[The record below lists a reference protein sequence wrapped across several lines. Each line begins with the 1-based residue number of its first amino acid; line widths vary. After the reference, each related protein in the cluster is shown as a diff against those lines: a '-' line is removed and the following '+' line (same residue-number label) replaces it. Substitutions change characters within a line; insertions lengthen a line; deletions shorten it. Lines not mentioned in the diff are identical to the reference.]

1 MRLKNRIIDLM
12 KMLLMLWTS
21 LLYAA
26 DGLTMEEHA
35 ELARKYKYYYASVR
49 PQERSNRIISDNATY
64 FALNCDLKIISTKP
78 YHNKVHMEL
87 MFDVTFTDER
97 LIIRGLRNR
106 FRIPPEYYPWLPEI
120 IARPYVPV
128 NVAVYLDPLIG
139 IVDVFYQYSVELLCS
154 SEIWRHP
161 FELFQCEFVIS
172 NIGGPQLMSVFFCA
186 ISKICVVQKKFQKF
200 RSMLA
205 SFEKIFKEIKIIA
218 SYPELWFSS
227 LVAYILPST
236 IIFCVVI
243 FAQCRR
249 RKIHAVVTISGLM
262 CIIFMQSSRK
272 MESILTLEDLWLC
285 VTFLHII
292 CILLIDLMIPTYRT
306 QYVDIS
312 NGQFIHNIPTNVDI
326 VKKLPLTRRQT
337 TLPHTSTRKQIT
349 IIAFG
354 LRKRLS
360 LAIITFCY
368 FIFVVAYF
376 TFALYLIL
384 KDGNFFRWFL
394 SQL

>member
-1 MRLKNRIIDLM
+1 
-12 KMLLMLWTS
+12 
-21 LLYAA
+21 
-26 DGLTMEEHA
+26 MEEHA

-106 FRIPPEYYPWLPEI
+106 FRMPPEYYPWLPEI

-172 NIGGPQLMSVFFCA
+172 NIGDERIFLRDFQDLRSA
-186 ISKICVVQKKFQKF
+186 EEISKV
-200 RSMLA
+200 S
-205 SFEKIFKEIKIIA
+205 
-218 SYPELWFSS
+218 
-227 LVAYILPST
+227 
-236 IIFCVVI
+236 
-243 FAQCRR
+243 
-249 RKIHAVVTISGLM
+249 
-262 CIIFMQSSRK
+262 QSSRK

-285 VTFLHII
+285 VTFLHIV

-349 IIAFG
+349 IMAFG